1 MNNNTFIPAG
11 ARTASGAQG
20 FDNIA
25 EQSHFWLPESLEE
38 RMKRKHE
45 EDVQRE
51 RVIQEFKSMDK
62 NEDNFI
68 TKDEVYNFFREKVRQ
83 IRLANKILLE
93 CVTEKSQH

>member
-1 MNNNTFIPAG
+1 
-11 ARTASGAQG
+11 
-20 FDNIA
+20 
-25 EQSHFWLPESLEE
+25 
-38 RMKRKHE
+38 MKRKHE